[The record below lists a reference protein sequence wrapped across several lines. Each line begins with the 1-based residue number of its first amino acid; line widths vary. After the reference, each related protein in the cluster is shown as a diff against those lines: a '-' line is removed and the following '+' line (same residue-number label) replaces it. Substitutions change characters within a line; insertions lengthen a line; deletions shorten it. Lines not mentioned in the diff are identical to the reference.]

1 MGTNQESR
9 LIAASCHFVV
19 QLTLALVLL
28 VLAGCSTAPI
38 ADMMDF
44 FSPGRFPKDAKGVV
58 GGVCIPQGGPAGGS
72 IGPPP
77 GLIGA
82 PGPPAPPVGLMPPD
96 APPPPPV
103 K

>member
-1 MGTNQESR
+1 MKPVSR
-9 LIAASCHFVV
+9 WAVACCHFVV
-19 QLTLALVLL
+19 QLALALVLL

-38 ADMMDF
+38 ADMLDF
-44 FSPGRFPKDAKGVV
+44 FAPGRFPKDAKGVA

-77 GLIGA
+77 GLVGA
-82 PGPPAPPVGLMPPD
+82 PGPPAAPVGLNPPD
-96 APPPPPV
+96 APPPAPP